1 MVDVAGPLI
10 LVEPKGRLGNVVIE
24 EGARKRVFF
33 VELGMGQGTLSFGKK
48 YPYPYLNF

>member
-1 MVDVAGPLI
+1 MANDAALLI

-24 EGARKRVFF
+24 EGARERVFF